1 MAKRNLI
8 EQLDQA
14 ISEMLANPQAR
25 LSGIEPEVAPL
36 AEVAAQLR
44 NLPRAEFKK
53 RLKKDLERTKPMATA
68 VEPITHVNTVA
79 IPRLTYKDVAAAL
92 EFYERAFGASEVFR
106 FNVDGKPQHAEM
118 KIGDSAIMLS
128 VEWAEGGR
136 LSAETLG
143 QSPVELRIQV
153 DDVDAFAK
161 RAVEAGMRVAR
172 PIGNQFYGTR
182 EGHFVDPFGY
192 TWNLFTQ
199 REQLASEE
207 IYRRFDALR
216 SSYEPWKPVEGAV
229 PRGFRTVTPYLVA
242 ADGPALVEFAK
253 QAFSAEETFRTIG
266 SAGGLHAEIRIGDSM
281 LMVGGGIPGR
291 EFRSTA
297 NTHALHVYVEDADA
311 VYEKALAAGAASLDE
326 VRDQEYGERSGSVRD
341 PAGNFWYIATHKG
354 GSHVPKGLHSVNP
367 YLHPLRAE
375 PLISFLKRAFD
386 GQEVAKYA
394 SPDGVVHHAQIR
406 VGSSVVEMGEAH
418 GKYPAMTSTFYLYVP
433 AVDAMFRRAVAAGAT
448 VLSEPADQPYGDRT
462 AGVKDAFGI
471 TWYIATHIK
480 DVAP

>member
-14 ISEMLANPQAR
+14 ISEILANPQAR
-25 LSGIEPEVAPL
+25 LAGMEPELAPL

-44 NLPRAEFKK
+44 NLPRAQFKK
-53 RLKKDLERTKPMATA
+53 RLKKNLERMKPMAAA
-68 VEPITHVNTVA
+68 VEPVVNVNTVA
-79 IPRLTYKDVAAAL
+79 IPRLTYKDVATAL
-92 EFYERAFGASEVFR
+92 AFYERALGASEVFR
-106 FNVDGKPQHAEM
+106 FNIDGKPAHAEM

-128 VEWAEGGR
+128 VEWPEGGR

-153 DDVDAFAK
+153 EDVDAFAK

-192 TWNLFTQ
+192 TWDLFTP
-199 REQLASEE
+199 REQLTNEE
-207 IYRRFDALR
+207 IYRRFEAIR
-216 SSYEPWKPVEGAV
+216 SSFEPKPLETAI
-229 PRGFRTVTPYLVA
+229 PRGFRTVTPYLIA

-253 QAFSAEETFRTIG
+253 QAFGAEEKFRAIG
-266 SAGGLHAEIRIGDSM
+266 PAGGLHAEVRIGDSM
-281 LMVGGGIPGR
+281 LMMGGGIPGR
-291 EFRSTA
+291 EFRSTG
-297 NTHALHVYVEDADA
+297 NTHALHLYVEDADA
-311 VYEKALAAGAASLDE
+311 VYKKTLAAGATSLDE
-326 VRDQEYGERSGSVRD
+326 VRDQEYGERSGSVKD

-354 GSHVPKGLHSVNP
+354 ESYVPKGLHSVNP

-386 GQEVAKYA
+386 GQEIAKYA
-394 SPDGVVHHAQIR
+394 SPDGVVHHAQVR
-406 VGSSVVEMGEAH
+406 VGSSVIEMGEAH
-418 GKYPAMTSTFYLYVP
+418 GKYPPMEAMFYLYVP
-433 AVDAMFRRAVAAGAT
+433 AVDAVFRRAVAAGAT

-480 DVAP
+480 DVTP